1 MTDSADKNPAAGS
14 SLPEASAGIPDKPL
28 GSKWT
33 DSQWR
38 AVVRR
43 GRNLLVAAAAGS
55 GKTAVLV
62 ERIIRR
68 VSDEEEPVDVDR
80 LLVATF
86 TKAAAAEMRQRIG
99 EALEKALYGMPDS
112 THLKRQLSL
121 LNRASITTLHSFC
134 MEVIRRY
141 FHTINLGP
149 GFRVADDTEAALI
162 RQEEL
167 ESLLE
172 ERYGEAPEGHP
183 FWTLADWYGGDRS
196 DAALLALVE
205 RLYEASRSH
214 PFPDR
219 WLADMCGM
227 FRAESG
233 DKGVEAGLEKLEGH
247 PWFVSL
253 LKDVALELDGA
264 SAILGEALELCG
276 QPGGPAPYV
285 SNLEEELQM
294 VSAAAAAGQ
303 EGWTALYEAFGA
315 VAFGRLKPVKGDTVD
330 KELQERV
337 KELRSTAKD
346 KLQRLR
352 EELFVRSPEEYMAEL
367 VRLAPVVEEL
377 CKLTTEFAERYSAA
391 KREKGLLDF
400 ADLEHMCLSILG
412 KPADGDG
419 AELIPTAAA
428 LAYREQFVEVMLD
441 EYQDTNLV
449 QETIVGLIS
458 RPLPGNRFMVGD
470 VKQSIYRFRLAEP
483 GLFLA
488 KYKEYRPGETEAS
501 APGERI
507 DLARNF
513 RSRRQVVDAVNV
525 LFRRMMRAAVAEMD
539 YDRDAEL
546 VYGAGFA
553 EHEDVIHGAFAG
565 ASRPDYA
572 AELVLVDKSGP
583 AAEGAAGGNTEADSF
598 SDGEEDFSGGAAGGE
613 GTDGAAAKNPWETER
628 EELETAQLEAR
639 YIGGRIRALTGMD
652 GGATFPVAERDG
664 SRRPARFRDVVIL
677 LRATRGWAPVFMEE
691 LALMGVPA
699 YADIDTGYFS
709 ATEVET
715 MLSLL
720 KVIDNPRQD
729 IPLAAVLRSPLVGLS
744 ADELAQIRLAER
756 QGDYYGAMEAWFKQ
770 VEEEERRSQ
779 AADEGPAPSPIL
791 LPYGVSAGG
800 TAYRETAASAAER
813 RNMEGLLGKLKQF
826 RDRLS
831 VWRRDAVQGEL
842 SALIADIYRE
852 TGYFEYVGGLPGGTQ
867 RQANLRALYDR
878 ARQYEKT
885 SFRGLFRFL
894 RFVERMRES
903 GGDLGTARTL
913 GEQED
918 IVRIMSIHKSKGL
931 EFPVVFVAGMAKGFN
946 MMDLNGAFLIHKEL
960 GFGPRYKD
968 EELQAVYPTLPQL
981 AIRRRLRME
990 TLAEEMRVLYV
1001 ALTRAKEKLVL
1012 VGTVPSAAKRL
1023 AAAGILMVGGENVGF
1038 AGANGEVEVST
1049 GGKMES
1055 GALAGTGEQ
1064 ADVLAG
1070 AGGSV
1075 GAKAAAS
1082 VSFRTGQFGAE
1093 NALPLPDYML
1103 ASARSYLDWVLPAV
1117 VVEGAVTAPWR
1128 LFAVHAETLSGTSA
1142 AVEET
1147 SAGFADKLMEA
1158 VRTLEPMPVPVP
1170 DGDLRE
1176 ELARRLEWKYPNPA
1190 AGAILTKTSV
1200 TELKRL
1206 EAKRILSITYAEEGT
1221 AGLGLWIPSGSG
1233 WQTAGGAGVEN
1244 ASGES
1249 LLYRTP
1255 RFRKS
1260 RKLTAAETGVLYH
1273 TAMQHMPLDGSGPP
1287 PDIEGELD
1295 RLAEAG
1301 FITASDRE
1309 VLDGGVIA
1317 AFFATDV
1324 GRRLALSKD
1333 VRRELA
1339 FTLGLEAGEL
1349 YPDCAPEAA
1358 GELVLLQGIIDCLFE
1373 DGEGRLVLLDYKT
1386 DRTKGR
1392 TDKELAERYR
1402 VQLKLYERAVT
1413 DIWGRKPDE
1422 LAVYFFDESRLIRL

>member
-1 MTDSADKNPAAGS
+1 MTDSADREVPAGNGF
-14 SLPEASAGIPDKPL
+14 LEASAGFPEKPP

-38 AVVRR
+38 AVARR

-68 VSDEEEPVDVDR
+68 VSDEEDPVDVDR

-99 EALEKALYGMPDS
+99 EALEKALYGLPDS
-112 THLKRQLSL
+112 AHLKRQLSL

-141 FHTINLGP
+141 FHTIGLDP

-167 ESLLE
+167 EALLE

-219 WLADMCGM
+219 WLAAMAGM
-227 FRAESG
+227 FQVKAGEG
-233 DKGVEAGLEKLEGH
+233 GADGVQEALDAH

-253 LKDVALELDGA
+253 LKDVSLELDGA
-264 SAILGEALELCG
+264 AALLGEALALCG
-276 QPGGPAPYV
+276 MPGGPAPYAA
-285 SNLEEELQM
+285 NLEEELRS

-303 EGWTALYEAFGA
+303 QGWTALYEAFGA
-315 VAFGRLKPVKGDTVD
+315 VAFGRLKPVKGDSLD

-337 KELRSTAKD
+337 KDLRGEAKE
-346 KLQRLR
+346 KLQKLR
-352 EELFVRSPEEYMAEL
+352 EELFVRTPEEYLAEL
-367 VRLAPVVEEL
+367 GRLAPVVDEL
-377 CKLTTEFAERYSAA
+377 CRLTAEFAERYGAA
-391 KREKGLLDF
+391 KRDKGLLDF
-400 ADLEHMCLSILG
+400 ADLEHMCLAILG
-412 KPADGDG
+412 KPAGEDG
-419 AELIPTAAA
+419 AELAPTAAA

-488 KYKEYRPGETEAS
+488 KYRKYLPGGGAS

-525 LFRRMMRAAVAEMD
+525 LFRRVMRMAVAEMD
-539 YDRDAEL
+539 YGRDAEL
-546 VYGAGFA
+546 VYGAGFP
-553 EHEDVIHGAFAG
+553 EHDGAADAAAAG
-565 ASRPDYA
+565 PDYA
-572 AELVLVDKSGP
+572 AELVLLDKSDASP
-583 AAEGAAGGNTEADSF
+583 EGAGGSGETDTAA
-598 SDGEEDFSGGAAGGE
+598 DGEEDFSGLPGG
-613 GTDGAAAKNPWETER
+613 GDGANGKNPWETER

-639 YIGGRIRALTGMD
+639 YIGSRIRALTGMD
-652 GGATFPVAERDG
+652 GGAPFPVAERDG

-691 LALMGVPA
+691 LALMGIPA
-699 YADIDTGYFS
+699 YADIDTGYFT

-744 ADELAQIRLAER
+744 ADELAQIRLADR
-756 QGDYYGAMEAWFKQ
+756 QGDYYGALEAWYRQ
-770 VEEEERRSQ
+770 AEEELQSEDGLRDE
-779 AADEGPAPSPIL
+779 ADGNPAVSPIL

-800 TAYRETAASAAER
+800 AACRETAASAAER
-813 RNMEGLLGKLKQF
+813 QNTLGLQGKLKQF
-826 RDRLS
+826 RERLA
-831 VWRRDAVQGEL
+831 VWRRDAVQGDL
-842 SALIADIYRE
+842 SALIADIYRV
-852 TGYFEYVGGLPGGTQ
+852 TGYFDYVGGLPGGTQ

-878 ARQYEKT
+878 ARQYERT

-931 EFPVVFVAGMAKGFN
+931 EFPVVFVGGTAKGFN
-946 MMDLNGAFLIHKEL
+946 MMDLNGSFLIHKEL

-1023 AAAGILMVGGENVGF
+1023 EAAGGKAGAGEGAEPQSGGVGGADMEPGVTVGLRRGGETR
-1038 AGANGEVEVST
+1038 AQPWDGA
-1049 GGKMES
+1049 
-1055 GALAGTGEQ
+1055 AGTG
-1064 ADVLAG
+1064 AG
-1070 AGGSV
+1070 AEQGSASCAGN
-1075 GAKAAAS
+1075 GAPYAAD
-1082 VSFRTGQFGAE
+1082 
-1093 NALPLPDYML
+1093 LPPLPDYLL

-1117 VVEGAVTAPWR
+1117 LAAGAVLAPWQVHT
-1128 LFAVHAETLSGTSA
+1128 VHAATLSGLGA
-1142 AVEET
+1142 AAAE
-1147 SAGFADKLMEA
+1147 AADGFADKLMEA

-1170 DGDLRE
+1170 DGSLRE
-1176 ELARRLEWKYPNPA
+1176 EVSRRLGWVYPNPD

-1206 EAKRILSITYAEEGT
+1206 EARRILSITEAEESIP
-1221 AGLGLWIPSGSG
+1221 GLGLWLPPQAAAEIRRGG
-1233 WQTAGGAGVEN
+1233 YEAGG
-1244 ASGES
+1244 GES

-1260 RKLTAAETGVLYH
+1260 RKLSAAETGVLYH

-1287 PDIEGELD
+1287 ADIEGTLD

-1301 FITASDRE
+1301 FINPSDRE
-1309 VLDGGVIA
+1309 ALDARVIA

-1324 GRRLALSKD
+1324 GRRLALSKE

-1349 YPDCAPEAA
+1349 YPDCAPQAA
-1358 GELVLLQGIIDCLFE
+1358 GELVLLQGIIDCLFA
-1373 DGEGRLVLLDYKT
+1373 DSDGRLVLLDYKT
-1386 DRTKGR
+1386 DRTAGR
-1392 TDKELAERYR
+1392 SDRELAERYR

-1422 LAVYFFDESRLIRL
+1422 LAVYFFDEARLIRL

>member
-1 MTDSADKNPAAGS
+1 MTDSANKGVAADGS
-14 SLPEASAGIPDKPL
+14 FPETNAGLPEKPPS
-28 GSKWT
+28 SKWT

-112 THLKRQLSL
+112 AHLKRQLSL

-134 MEVIRRY
+134 IEVIRRY
-141 FHTINLGP
+141 FHTINLDP
-149 GFRVADDTEAALI
+149 GFRVADDTEASLI

-172 ERYGEAPEGHP
+172 ERYGEAPEGDP

-227 FRAESG
+227 FRAEAGDMTGDRDSG
-233 DKGVEAGLEKLEGH
+233 MTSGKSGEEGLDRLEGH

-264 SAILGEALELCG
+264 GAILGEALELCG
-276 QPGGPAPYV
+276 QPGGPAPYA
-285 SNLEEELQM
+285 SNLEEELRM
-294 VSAAAAAGQ
+294 VSTAAAAGQ
-303 EGWTALYEAFGA
+303 KGWAPLYEAFGA
-315 VAFGRLKPVKGDTVD
+315 VAFGRLKPVKGDTAD

-352 EELFVRSPEEYMAEL
+352 EELFVRTPEEYMAEL
-367 VRLAPVVEEL
+367 VRLAPVVDEL

-419 AELIPTAAA
+419 TELVPTAAA

-501 APGERI
+501 GPGERI

-525 LFRRMMRAAVAEMD
+525 LFRRMMRTAVAEMD

-553 EHEDVIHGAFAG
+553 EHEEVIDGAFAG

-583 AAEGAAGGNTEADSF
+583 EAEGAAGGRSTEADSF

-639 YIGGRIRALTGMD
+639 YIGSRIRALTGMD
-652 GGATFPVAERDG
+652 GGAAFPVAERDG

-691 LALMGVPA
+691 LALMGIPA

-770 VEEEERRSQ
+770 VEEERRSH
-779 AADEGPAPSPIL
+779 AADENPAPSPIL

-800 TAYRETAASAAER
+800 TAYRETAASADDR
-813 RNMEGLLGKLKQF
+813 RNMEGLAGKLEQF
-826 RDRLS
+826 RKRLS
-831 VWRRDAVQGEL
+831 IWRRDAVQGEL

-852 TGYFEYVGGLPGGTQ
+852 TGYFDYVGGLPGGIQ

-894 RFVERMRES
+894 RFVERMREN

-931 EFPVVFVAGMAKGFN
+931 EFPVVFVGGTAKGFN

-1012 VGTVPSAAKRL
+1012 VGTVPSATKRFE
-1023 AAAGILMVGGENVGF
+1023 AAGGLRAGGEDTGF
-1038 AGANGEVEVST
+1038 GGANGEPDAS
-1049 GGKMES
+1049 
-1055 GALAGTGEQ
+1055 
-1064 ADVLAG
+1064 AG
-1070 AGGSV
+1070 AP
-1075 GAKAAAS
+1075 
-1082 VSFRTGQFGAE
+1082 FGTRAD
-1093 NALPLPDYML
+1093 AYAFFGTDQQDAQSTPPLPDYML

-1117 VVEGAVTAPWR
+1117 VAEGAVTAPWR
-1128 LFAVHAETLSGTSA
+1128 VSAVHADTLSGISA
-1142 AVEET
+1142 AVDEN
-1147 SAGFADKLMEA
+1147 AGGFADKLMEA

-1170 DGDLRE
+1170 DGALRE
-1176 ELARRLEWKYPNPA
+1176 ELGRRLEWKYPNPA
-1190 AGAILTKTSV
+1190 AGSILTKTSV

-1206 EAKRILSITYAEEGT
+1206 EAKRILSITDAEEGT
-1221 AGLGLWIPSGSG
+1221 AGLGLWLPLQEGKV
-1233 WQTAGGAGVEN
+1233 WAPAGGAGTEGG
-1244 ASGES
+1244 SGES

-1287 PDIEGELD
+1287 PDIGGELD

-1301 FITASDRE
+1301 FITPSDRE

-1324 GRRLALSKD
+1324 GRRLSLSKD

-1339 FTLGLEAGEL
+1339 FTLGMEAGEL

-1373 DGEGRLVLLDYKT
+1373 DGDGRLVLLDYKT

>member
-1 MTDSADKNPAAGS
+1 MTESEDKGLRPGN
-14 SLPEASAGIPDKPL
+14 LPSDTDAVLPGKPP

-68 VSDEEEPVDVDR
+68 VSDEEDPVDVDR

-99 EALEKALYGMPDS
+99 EALEKALYGLPDS
-112 THLKRQLSL
+112 AHLKRQLSL

-141 FHTINLGP
+141 FHTIGLDP

-172 ERYGEAPEGHP
+172 ERYGEAPEGDP

-196 DAALLALVE
+196 DAPLLALVE

-219 WLADMCGM
+219 WLAEMCSM
-227 FRAESG
+227 FRTAGTGEDG
-233 DKGVEAGLEKLEGH
+233 TEGLEQLHGH
-247 PWFVSL
+247 PWFSSL

-264 SAILGEALELCG
+264 AALLGEALELCG
-276 QPGGPAPYV
+276 RPGGPAPYA
-285 SNLEEELQM
+285 SSLEEEIRL
-294 VSAAAAAGQ
+294 VAAAADAGK
-303 EGWTALYEAFGA
+303 EGWAALYEAFGA
-315 VAFGRLKPVKGDTVD
+315 VAFGRLKPVKGDTLD
-330 KELQERV
+330 KALQERV
-337 KELRSTAKD
+337 KELRSTAKE

-352 EELFVRSPEEYMAEL
+352 EELFVRTPQEYLAEL
-367 VRLAPVVEEL
+367 GRLAPVVDEL
-377 CKLTTEFAERYSAA
+377 CNLTKEFAERYSAA
-391 KREKGLLDF
+391 KRDKGLLDF
-400 ADLEHMCLSILG
+400 ADLEHMCLAILG
-412 KPADGDG
+412 KAGDG
-419 AELIPTAAA
+419 EELTPTAAA

-488 KYKEYRPGETEAS
+488 KYRDYRPGDAAAS
-501 APGERI
+501 VPGERI

-546 VYGAGFA
+546 VYGAGFP
-553 EHEDVIHGAFAG
+553 EPEGLDAG
-565 ASRPDYA
+565 AGPDYT
-572 AELVLVDKSGP
+572 AELVLVDKADAP
-583 AAEGAAGGNTEADSF
+583 AGGVTDFGSDGEGA
-598 SDGEEDFSGGAAGGE
+598 SDGEEDVSRLSGGGD
-613 GTDGAAAKNPWETER
+613 GTETSNGITLWETER

-639 YIGGRIRALTGMD
+639 YIGGRIRAMTGMD
-652 GGATFPVAERDG
+652 GGTPFSVTERDG
-664 SRRPARFRDVVIL
+664 SRRSARFRDVVIL
-677 LRATRGWAPVFMEE
+677 LRATRGWAPAFMEE
-691 LALMGVPA
+691 LALMGIPA
-699 YADIDTGYFS
+699 YADIDTGYFT

-715 MLSLL
+715 LLSLL

-744 ADELAQIRLAER
+744 ADELAQVRLADR
-756 QGDYYGAMEAWFKQ
+756 QGDYYSALEAWVKQ
-770 VEEEERRSQ
+770 AEEQEKVE
-779 AADEGPAPSPIL
+779 ADDRAAPSPIL

-800 TAYRETAASAAER
+800 TAFRESAASAAEHQK
-813 RNMEGLLGKLKQF
+813 MPVLQAKLKQF
-826 RDRLS
+826 RERLA
-831 VWRRDAVQGEL
+831 VWRRDAVQGDL
-842 SALIADIYRE
+842 SALISDIYRE
-852 TGYFEYVGGLPGGTQ
+852 TGYYDYVGGLPGGTQ

-894 RFVERMRES
+894 RFVERMREG

-931 EFPVVFVAGMAKGFN
+931 EFPVVFVGGTAKGFN

-1023 AAAGILMVGGENVGF
+1023 EAACGGDMDPF
-1038 AGANGEVEVST
+1038 
-1049 GGKMES
+1049 
-1055 GALAGTGEQ
+1055 GTDRER
-1064 ADVLAG
+1064 
-1070 AGGSV
+1070 
-1075 GAKAAAS
+1075 KAAAS
-1082 VSFRTGQFGAE
+1082 AGTGGPGGEGA
-1093 NALPLPDYML
+1093 APPLPDYVL
-1103 ASARSYLDWVLPAV
+1103 ASARSYLDWVLPSV
-1117 VVEGAVTAPWR
+1117 LVSGEVSSPWR
-1128 LFAVHAETLSGTSA
+1128 LHTVHAETLTGVGTPVA
-1142 AVEET
+1142 E
-1147 SAGFADKLMEA
+1147 AGDGFGEKLMEA
-1158 VRTLEPMPVPVP
+1158 VRVLEPMPVPVP
-1170 DGDLRE
+1170 DGAMRE
-1176 ELARRLEWKYPNPA
+1176 EVSRRLAWKYPNPD

-1206 EAKRILSITYAEEGT
+1206 EAKRILSLTEEDE
-1221 AGLGLWIPSGSG
+1221 ASPVLGLWLPR
-1233 WQTAGGAGVEN
+1233 QTGGAVPVAGLAGGEAAG
-1244 ASGES
+1244 GDS

-1255 RFRKS
+1255 RFRNS
-1260 RKLTAAETGVLYH
+1260 RKLSAAETGVLYH
-1273 TAMQHMPLDGSGPP
+1273 TAMQHMPLDGTGAPA
-1287 PDIEGELD
+1287 DMEKELD

-1301 FITASDRE
+1301 FISPSDRK
-1309 VLDGGVIA
+1309 VLDGRVIA
-1317 AFFATDV
+1317 SFFATDV
-1324 GRRLALSKD
+1324 GRRLASSKS

-1349 YPDCAPEAA
+1349 YPDCAPQAA

-1386 DRTKGR
+1386 DRTKGLSDR
-1392 TDKELAERYR
+1392 ELAERYR
-1402 VQLKLYERAVT
+1402 VQLKLYERAVA

-1422 LAVYFFDESRLIRL
+1422 LAVYFFDEARLIRL

>member
-1 MTDSADKNPAAGS
+1 MTDSANKGLAAGG
-14 SLPEASAGIPDKPL
+14 SLPEALTGLPEKPP

-68 VSDEEEPVDVDR
+68 VSDEEDPVDVDR

-112 THLKRQLSL
+112 AHLKRQLSL

-141 FHTINLGP
+141 FHTINLDP

-233 DKGVEAGLEKLEGH
+233 AMTGDRDSVKTGGKSDEEGLERLEGH

-264 SAILGEALELCG
+264 AALLGEALELCG
-276 QPGGPAPYV
+276 QPGGPGPYA
-285 SNLEEELQM
+285 SNLEEELRM

-303 EGWTALYEAFGA
+303 EGWTALYEVFGA

-337 KELRSTAKD
+337 KELRSAAKD

-352 EELFVRSPEEYMAEL
+352 EELFVRTPQEYMAEL

-513 RSRRQVVDAVNV
+513 RSRRQVVDGVNV

-553 EHEDVIHGAFAG
+553 EHEETSAGLLAG
-565 ASRPDYA
+565 AARPDYA

-583 AAEGAAGGNTEADSF
+583 AAEGAAGGNMEADSF

-613 GTDGAAAKNPWETER
+613 GTDGGAARNPWETER

-639 YIGGRIRALTGMD
+639 YIGSRIRALTGMD
-652 GGATFPVAERDG
+652 GGATFSVAERDG

-691 LALMGVPA
+691 LALMGIPA

-729 IPLAAVLRSPLVGLS
+729 IPLAAVLRSPMVGLS
-744 ADELAQIRLAER
+744 ADELAQVRLAER

-770 VEEEERRSQ
+770 VEEEEHRSQ
-779 AADEGPAPSPIL
+779 AADERSAPSPIL

-800 TAYRETAASAAER
+800 TAYRETAASATER
-813 RNMEGLLGKLKQF
+813 RNMEGLLGKLEQF
-826 RDRLS
+826 RKRLS

-852 TGYFEYVGGLPGGTQ
+852 TGYFDYVGGLPGGTQ

-931 EFPVVFVAGMAKGFN
+931 EFPVVFVGGTAKGFN

-1012 VGTVPSAAKRL
+1012 VGTVPSASKRL
-1023 AAAGILMVGGENVGF
+1023 EAVGGLMVGGEDVGIP
-1038 AGANGEVEVST
+1038 GANGEIDAS
-1049 GGKMES
+1049 
-1055 GALAGTGEQ
+1055 AG
-1064 ADVLAG
+1064 VIP
-1070 AGGSV
+1070 
-1075 GAKAAAS
+1075 
-1082 VSFRTGQFGAE
+1082 
-1093 NALPLPDYML
+1093 PLPDYVL

-1117 VVEGAVTAPWR
+1117 VTGGAVIAPWR
-1128 LFAVHAETLSGTSA
+1128 ISAVHAETLSGTHA
-1142 AVEET
+1142 AVDET
-1147 SAGFADKLMEA
+1147 AGGFADKLMEA

-1170 DGDLRE
+1170 DGALRE
-1176 ELARRLEWKYPNPA
+1176 ELGRRLEWKYPNPA
-1190 AGAILTKTSV
+1190 AGSILTKTSV

-1206 EAKRILSITYAEEGT
+1206 EAKRILSITDAEEGA
-1221 AGLGLWIPSGSG
+1221 AGLGLWLPLQEGGG
-1233 WQTAGGAGVEN
+1233 WAPAGGNGVETG
-1244 ASGES
+1244 SGES

-1260 RKLTAAETGVLYH
+1260 RKLSAAETGVLYH

-1287 PDIEGELD
+1287 PDIEGELN

-1301 FITASDRE
+1301 FITPSDRE

-1324 GRRLALSKD
+1324 GRRLSLSKE

-1339 FTLGLEAGEL
+1339 FTLGMAAGEL

-1373 DGEGRLVLLDYKT
+1373 DGDGRLVLLDYKT

>member
-1 MTDSADKNPAAGS
+1 MTDSANKGLAAGGS
-14 SLPEASAGIPDKPL
+14 HPEANGGLPEKPP

-68 VSDEEEPVDVDR
+68 VSDEEDPVDVDR

-99 EALEKALYGMPDS
+99 EALEKALYSMPDS
-112 THLKRQLSL
+112 GHLKRQLSL

-141 FHTINLGP
+141 FHTINLDP

-227 FRAESG
+227 FRAETGDMTGDRDSG
-233 DKGVEAGLEKLEGH
+233 MTSGKSGEEGLDRLESH

-264 SAILGEALELCG
+264 AAILGEALELCG
-276 QPGGPAPYV
+276 MPGGPAPYA
-285 SNLEEELQM
+285 SNLEEELRM
-294 VSAAAAAGQ
+294 VLAAAAAGQ
-303 EGWTALYEAFGA
+303 EGWTPLYEAFGA

-337 KELRSTAKD
+337 KELRSAAKE

-352 EELFVRSPEEYMAEL
+352 EELFVRTPEEYMAEL
-367 VRLAPVVEEL
+367 VRLAPVVDEL
-377 CKLTTEFAERYSAA
+377 CKLTTEFTERYSAA

-419 AELIPTAAA
+419 AELVPTAAA

-501 APGERI
+501 GPGERI

-553 EHEDVIHGAFAG
+553 EHEEVIDGAIAG

-572 AELVLVDKSGP
+572 AELVLVNKSGP
-583 AAEGAAGGNTEADSF
+583 AAEGAAGGNTEADSS
-598 SDGEEDFSGGAAGGE
+598 SDGEEDFSGSASGEGEPDGAAG
-613 GTDGAAAKNPWETER
+613 KNPWETER

-639 YIGGRIRALTGMD
+639 YIGSRIRALTGMD
-652 GGATFPVAERDG
+652 GEAPFPVAERDG

-691 LALMGVPA
+691 LALMGIPA

-770 VEEEERRSQ
+770 VEEEEQR
-779 AADEGPAPSPIL
+779 ANDADESPASSPIL

-813 RNMEGLLGKLKQF
+813 RNMEGLAGKLEQF
-826 RDRLS
+826 RKRLS

-842 SALIADIYRE
+842 SALIANIYGE
-852 TGYFEYVGGLPGGTQ
+852 TGYFDYVGGLPGGIQ

-931 EFPVVFVAGMAKGFN
+931 EFPVVFVGGTAKGFN

-1012 VGTVPSAAKRL
+1012 VGTVPSAAKRFE
-1023 AAAGILMVGGENVGF
+1023 AAGGLRGGGEDDGF
-1038 AGANGEVEVST
+1038 
-1049 GGKMES
+1049 GGTK
-1055 GALAGTGEQ
+1055 
-1064 ADVLAG
+1064 ADV
-1070 AGGSV
+1070 
-1075 GAKAAAS
+1075 
-1082 VSFRTGQFGAE
+1082 GAE
-1093 NALPLPDYML
+1093 GAPPLPDYVL

-1117 VVEGAVTAPWR
+1117 VADGAVTAPWQVS
-1128 LFAVHAETLSGTSA
+1128 AVHAESLSGGGA
-1142 AVEET
+1142 EADET
-1147 SAGFADKLMEA
+1147 DEGFADKLMES

-1170 DGDLRE
+1170 DGALRE
-1176 ELARRLEWKYPNPA
+1176 ELSRRLEWQYPNSA
-1190 AGAILTKTSV
+1190 AGAILTNTSV
-1200 TELKRL
+1200 TELKRMD
-1206 EAKRILSITYAEEGT
+1206 AKKILSITDEEEGT

-1233 WQTAGGAGVEN
+1233 WQIAGGASAEGD
-1244 ASGES
+1244 SGES

-1260 RKLTAAETGVLYH
+1260 RKLSAAETGILYH

-1287 PDIEGELD
+1287 RDIEGELE
-1295 RLAEAG
+1295 RLAEEG
-1301 FITASDRE
+1301 FITPSDRE

-1324 GRRLALSKD
+1324 GRRLALSKE

-1349 YPDCAPEAA
+1349 YPDRAAEAA
-1358 GELVLLQGIIDCLFE
+1358 KELVLLRGIIDCLFE

-1386 DRTKGR
+1386 DHTKGR
-1392 TDKELAERYR
+1392 SDRELAERYR

-1413 DIWGRKPDE
+1413 DIWSRKPDE
-1422 LAVYFFDESRLIRL
+1422 LAVYFFDESRLVRL

>member
-1 MTDSADKNPAAGS
+1 MTDSANKGLAAGGS
-14 SLPEASAGIPDKPL
+14 HPEAHAGIPEKPP

-38 AVVRR
+38 AVARR

-68 VSDEEEPVDVDR
+68 VSDEEDPVDVDR

-112 THLKRQLSL
+112 AHLKRQLSL

-141 FHTINLGP
+141 FHTINLDP

-172 ERYGEAPEGHP
+172 ERYGEAPEGYP

-227 FRAESG
+227 FRAEAGEVTGERDSG
-233 DKGVEAGLEKLEGH
+233 KTSGKGAEAGLEKLESH

-264 SAILGEALELCG
+264 AAILGEALVLCG
-276 QPGGPAPYV
+276 QPGGPAPYA
-285 SNLEEELQM
+285 SNLEEELRM
-294 VSAAAAAGQ
+294 VLAAANAGQ
-303 EGWTALYEAFGA
+303 EGWTPLYEAFGA
-315 VAFGRLKPVKGDTVD
+315 VAFGRLKPVKGDTAD

-352 EELFVRSPEEYMAEL
+352 EELFVRTPEEYMAEL

-377 CKLTTEFAERYSAA
+377 CRLTTEFAERYSAA

-412 KPADGDG
+412 KAADGDG
-419 AELIPTAAA
+419 AELVPTAAA

-458 RPLPGNRFMVGD
+458 RPQPGNRFIVGD
-470 VKQSIYRFRLAEP
+470 VKQSIYRFRLADP

-501 APGERI
+501 GPGERI

-553 EHEDVIHGAFAG
+553 EHEETSAGLLAG
-565 ASRPDYA
+565 ASLPDYT

-583 AAEGAAGGNTEADSF
+583 AAEGAAGRNGEADSF
-598 SDGEEDFSGGAAGGE
+598 SDGEEDFSGGAPGGE
-613 GTDGAAAKNPWETER
+613 GTDGAAAQNPWETER

-639 YIGGRIRALTGMD
+639 YIGSRIRALTGMD

-691 LALMGVPA
+691 LALMGIPA

-744 ADELAQIRLAER
+744 ADELAQVRLAER

-770 VEEEERRSQ
+770 VEEERRSQ
-779 AADEGPAPSPIL
+779 TTDERSAPSPIL
-791 LPYGVSAGG
+791 LPYGVSTGG
-800 TAYRETAASAAER
+800 TAYRESAASASDR
-813 RNMEGLLGKLKQF
+813 RNMEGLSGKLEQF
-826 RDRLS
+826 RGRLS

-852 TGYFEYVGGLPGGTQ
+852 TGYFDYVGGLPGGTQ

-931 EFPVVFVAGMAKGFN
+931 EFPVVFVGGTAKGFN

-1012 VGTVPSAAKRL
+1012 VGTVPSAAKRFE
-1023 AAAGILMVGGENVGF
+1023 AAGGLRVGGENAGF
-1038 AGANGEVEVST
+1038 GGANGQSDA
-1049 GGKMES
+1049 S
-1055 GALAGTGEQ
+1055 
-1064 ADVLAG
+1064 AG
-1070 AGGSV
+1070 APFGTR
-1075 GAKAAAS
+1075 ADAS
-1082 VSFRTGQFGAE
+1082 PFFGTDQQDAE
-1093 NALPLPDYML
+1093 RASPLPDYML

-1117 VVEGAVTAPWR
+1117 VTEGAVTAPWR
-1128 LFAVHAETLSGTSA
+1128 VSAVHAESLSGNGA
-1142 AVEET
+1142 AVDET
-1147 SAGFADKLMEA
+1147 VDGFADKLMEA
-1158 VRTLEPMPVPVP
+1158 VRTLEPMPVAVP
-1170 DGDLRE
+1170 DGALRE
-1176 ELARRLEWKYPNPA
+1176 ELGRRLEWKYPNPD

-1206 EAKRILSITYAEEGT
+1206 EARRILSITDAEEGA

-1233 WQTAGGAGVEN
+1233 WQTAGGAVAEEGG
-1244 ASGES
+1244 GES

-1260 RKLTAAETGVLYH
+1260 RKLSAAETGVLYH

-1287 PDIEGELD
+1287 PDIGRELD

-1301 FITASDRE
+1301 FITPSDRE

-1324 GRRLALSKD
+1324 GRRLSLSKE

-1339 FTLGLEAGEL
+1339 FTLGMEAGEL

-1358 GELVLLQGIIDCLFE
+1358 GELVLLQGIIDCLFQ
-1373 DGEGRLVLLDYKT
+1373 DGDGRLVLLDYKT

>member
-1 MTDSADKNPAAGS
+1 MTDSANKGLAAGS
-14 SLPEASAGIPDKPL
+14 GNQGISAGLPEKPP

-68 VSDEEEPVDVDR
+68 VSDEENPVDVDR

-112 THLKRQLSL
+112 AHLKRQLSL

-141 FHTINLGP
+141 FHTIHLDP

-227 FRAESG
+227 FRTEAGEMAGDRNSG
-233 DKGVEAGLEKLEGH
+233 KNSGEAGEGGLEKLESH

-264 SAILGEALELCG
+264 AAILGEALELCG
-276 QPGGPAPYV
+276 LPGGPAPYA
-285 SNLEEELQM
+285 SNLEEELRM
-294 VSAAAAAGQ
+294 VLAAAAAGQ
-303 EGWTALYEAFGA
+303 KGWSPLYEAFGA
-315 VAFGRLKPVKGDTVD
+315 VAFGRLKPVKGDTAD

-337 KELRSTAKD
+337 KELRSAAKD

-352 EELFVRSPEEYMAEL
+352 EELFVRTPEEYMAEL
-367 VRLAPVVEEL
+367 VRLAPVVGEL

-412 KPADGDG
+412 KPADGNG
-419 AELIPTAAA
+419 AEMVPTAAA

-488 KYKEYRPGETEAS
+488 KYKEYRPGDGAAS
-501 APGERI
+501 GPGERI

-553 EHEDVIHGAFAG
+553 EHEDASDGAYAG
-565 ASRPDYA
+565 ASRPDYT
-572 AELVLVDKSGP
+572 AELVLVDKSGA
-583 AAEGAAGGNTEADSF
+583 AAEGAAPGGNMEADSF

-613 GTDGAAAKNPWETER
+613 GTDGTAVKNPWETER

-639 YIGGRIRALTGMD
+639 YIGSRIRELTGMD
-652 GGATFPVAERDG
+652 GGAAFPVAERDG

-691 LALMGVPA
+691 LALMGIPA

-756 QGDYYGAMEAWFKQ
+756 QGDYYGAMEAWFRQ
-770 VEEEERRSQ
+770 VEEKKLRSH

-813 RNMEGLLGKLKQF
+813 RNMEGLAGKLEQF
-826 RDRLS
+826 RKRLS

-852 TGYFEYVGGLPGGTQ
+852 TGYFDYVGGLPGGTQ

-931 EFPVVFVAGMAKGFN
+931 EFPVVFVGGTAKGFN

-1012 VGTVPSAAKRL
+1012 VGTVPSAAKRFE
-1023 AAAGILMVGGENVGF
+1023 AAGGLRFGGEDGGF
-1038 AGANGEVEVST
+1038 GGANGE
-1049 GGKMES
+1049 S
-1055 GALAGTGEQ
+1055 GAST
-1064 ADVLAG
+1064 
-1070 AGGSV
+1070 
-1075 GAKAAAS
+1075 GAKASAS
-1082 VSFRTGQFGAE
+1082 FGTDRQGAE
-1093 NALPLPDYML
+1093 SAPPLPDYVL

-1117 VVEGAVTAPWR
+1117 VTEGAVTAPWKVS
-1128 LFAVHAETLSGTSA
+1128 AVHAESLGGSGA
-1142 AVEET
+1142 AVDE
-1147 SAGFADKLMEA
+1147 AADGFADRLMEA

-1170 DGDLRE
+1170 DGALRE
-1176 ELARRLEWKYPNPA
+1176 ELSRRLEWQYPNPD

-1206 EAKRILSITYAEEGT
+1206 EARRILSITDAEEGT

-1233 WQTAGGAGVEN
+1233 WQIAGGAGAEG
-1244 ASGES
+1244 SGGES

-1260 RKLTAAETGVLYH
+1260 RKLSAAETGVLYH
-1273 TAMQHMPLDGSGPP
+1273 TAMQHLPLDGSGPP
-1287 PDIEGELD
+1287 QNIEGELD

-1301 FITASDRE
+1301 FITPSDRE
-1309 VLDGGVIA
+1309 VLDAGVIA

-1324 GRRLALSKD
+1324 GRRLALSKE

-1339 FTLGLEAGEL
+1339 FTLGMEAGEL

-1373 DGEGRLVLLDYKT
+1373 DGNGRLVLLDYKT
-1386 DRTKGR
+1386 DRTKDR

-1422 LAVYFFDESRLIRL
+1422 LAVYFFDESRLVRL